1 MTLAH
6 QRRPSTTSTL
16 PSDTQQPPTSNSHR
30 PTTLRGVYAASRRAD
45 VNQTLSYPY
54 FFTGSGGTT
63 STVWG
68 PGALTGKV
76 LKHLGERAMGV
87 AEHLAIRT
95 KLSQIDKMQPKLLA
109 SGKVLSYEEMAE
121 VYDYCEKLVE
131 LCM

>member
-1 MTLAH
+1 MTLPH
-6 QRRPSTTSTL
+6 QRRPSTATSS
-16 PSDTQQPPTSNSHR
+16 SDTQQLPTTNSQR
-30 PTTLRGVYAASRRAD
+30 PTTLRGIYAASRRAD

-54 FFTGSGGTT
+54 FTGSGGTT

-95 KLSQIDKMQPKLLA
+95 KLSQMDKMQSKLLA
-109 SGKVLSYEEMAE
+109 SGKVLSYEEMEE
-121 VYDYCEKLVE
+121 VYDYCRKLVE